1 MTYVLETRA
10 VTSETRRRLETN
22 GMKVLRKI
30 VDKTK
35 IDRITSQQI
44 SESCCIQPINDWVKE
59 EEEEEEEENGTNM
72 QQEWMLRI

>member
-1 MTYVLETRA
+1 MLRNTRVETPK
-10 VTSETRRRLETN
+10 TRRMLQANE
-22 GMKVLRKI
+22 MKILRKI